1 MVLGAFIGSRL
12 LYYVAFH
19 YTRPRISSFSPLSL
33 FVERGI
39 YQNLF
44 NFFSSDYDDLCR
56 TGMTYDEQTPIA
68 FFPIDF
74 DEETDSNSQP
84 LLGRYDTSRTL
95 VIVVPP
101 IEIPFVDMA
110 KFDVRDYASTVQDK
124 ELPNLRTWY
133 GIPDSITLQ
142 APPGS

>member
-1 MVLGAFIGSRL
+1 MNRPQL
-12 LYYVAFH
+12 L
-19 YTRPRISSFSPLSL
+19 
-33 FVERGI
+33 
-39 YQNLF
+39 
-44 NFFSSDYDDLCR
+44 
-56 TGMTYDEQTPIA
+56 
-68 FFPIDF
+68 FPIDF

-142 APPGS
+142 LLRGRSAPILGPRTRCAFMSSHLMVA